1 MDSEVFRDRVR
12 ERDLDNFL
20 VEELQASEPFRT
32 WFLGRLAG
40 KIRWPNDAEARLRK
54 SPPRGDGRQTDVELG
69 WFDASDTL
77 RACVLIESKITADF
91 QPGQAEAYGVEARR
105 LRQTLGDAEAC
116 CVLVAPAGR
125 LAALR
130 EASALLKDC
139 PGYIVAGAKSLF
151 VRIDTPALDPIGA
164 TFQVQR
170 DKVAA
175 GLRAVDGLA
184 RWFEAH
190 KDDLA
195 RLLAAAE
202 PQPLAKPLDLARLE
216 RAFDGAMRDLAVRSV
231 RDFDYSPRLFMNMLD
246 QRGGRAT
253 AHALLAGKPSDGF
266 FALWEKGG
274 LEVTVEALVVK
285 EPWRSS
291 TLFSA
296 DEIGVAERRLRE
308 FGYTG

>member
-125 LAALR
+125 LAALQGAGHFDASISLEAIVETLHERRIDGVNAEVDRRLAVRINLLEALIGKRSVSTWTPATVAQKRDFAEAYAELAQLVAPALSVRPSSDGPKAITRFFDGLAKPADFPCAVALKHEFGNGVGQKYANLQFSGASERLAALR

-164 TFQVQR
+164 TFQVQ
-170 DKVAA
+170 
-175 GLRAVDGLA
+175 
-184 RWFEAH
+184 
-190 KDDLA
+190 
-195 RLLAAAE
+195 
-202 PQPLAKPLDLARLE
+202 
-216 RAFDGAMRDLAVRSV
+216 
-231 RDFDYSPRLFMNMLD
+231 
-246 QRGGRAT
+246 
-253 AHALLAGKPSDGF
+253 
-266 FALWEKGG
+266 
-274 LEVTVEALVVK
+274 
-285 EPWRSS
+285 
-291 TLFSA
+291 
-296 DEIGVAERRLRE
+296 
-308 FGYTG
+308 